1 MQPEVIVALG
11 VFSVP
16 AVALVVLFQIRRL
29 QSEERKLAIEKGVP
43 IPFEPLD
50 PWERAFRT
58 RRAGIVIL
66 AVGLGLAL
74 AFAILAWAQQ
84 DRHILAVCGFA
95 LVPTLIGLGLLYDYK
110 LRVQHLEAAQIGKGG
125 V

>member
-1 MQPEVIVALG
+1 MHPEVIVALG
-11 VFSVP
+11 VFTVP
-16 AVALVVLFQIRRL
+16 MVALIVLFQIRRL

-43 IPFEPLD
+43 IPFEPVD
-50 PWERAFRT
+50 QWERAFRT

-66 AVGLGLAL
+66 ALGLGLAL
-74 AFAILAWAQQ
+74 AFAVVAWVERDRQILTAS
-84 DRHILAVCGFA
+84 GFA

-110 LRVQHLEAAQIGKGG
+110 LRVQHLEAGQTVRGN